1 MECKELKE
9 TLVQYSL
16 DEVGSDEKVSI
27 ENHIGD
33 CHECRSYVSESKG
46 LWSLLETWDEVEPH
60 SSYIANFWD
69 KVEETKPAPGFL
81 HWVQN
86 IKLNWTLAG
95 AMASIFLV
103 SIITFGAFSP
113 EMRNSILMS
122 ADERD
127 ELVLLELDDALSRE
141 TADLLSIYGPWD
153 GGPEIGSDGG
163 IN

>member
-16 DEVGSDEKVSI
+16 DEMSSDERVNI
-27 ENHIGD
+27 ESHITGCDD
-33 CHECRSYVSESKG
+33 CKNYVSESKG
-46 LWSLLETWDEVEPH
+46 LWSLLEKWEEVEP
-60 SSYIANFWD
+60 SGNYISNFWD
-69 KVEETKPAPGFL
+69 KVEETAPAPGFL
-81 HWVQN
+81 HWIQN
-86 IKLNWTLAG
+86 IKPNWTLAG
-95 AMASIFLV
+95 AMASVFLV

-113 EMRNSILMS
+113 EIRNSIFMS

-153 GGPEIGSDGG
+153 GGPEIGADGG